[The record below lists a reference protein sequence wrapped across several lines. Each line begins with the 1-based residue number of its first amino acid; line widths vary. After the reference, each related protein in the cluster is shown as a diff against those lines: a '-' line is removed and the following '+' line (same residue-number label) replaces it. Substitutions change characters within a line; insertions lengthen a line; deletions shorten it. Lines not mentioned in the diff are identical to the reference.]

1 VWFKGIGWEPEEHDE
16 ALPSAVIS
24 SLEEVPEVVEGLL

>member
-1 VWFKGIGWEPEEHDE
+1 VWLKGIGWEPEEHDE